1 MWSLTVGILRRLP
14 KQLNTPGFF
23 NSELTGDF
31 FFQFYH
37 TFWKYFRLRIFS
49 CIRHCYWQWLIIRL
63 NHAMFMCVLGLYQTF
78 VWVFSRPTLRN
89 VRTQKL
95 FPVLFFL
102 TQIFFFFSC
111 AWWLQ
116 CQYGNIQFKHS
127 VKMIC
132 RSNVQSFKCSYLL
145 LNKWNMCTIYPAL
158 NWWMAKGERNN
169 TFDGGIYLT
178 VRAVN

>member
-31 FFQFYH
+31 FFSFTIHSGNTSDSEYSHASDIVIDNDLSFGSIMQC
-37 TFWKYFRLRIFS
+37 S
-49 CIRHCYWQWLIIRL
+49 CVYWAYIRL
-63 NHAMFMCVLGLYQTF
+63 SFGFFLDRPWEMCGLINSF
-78 VWVFSRPTLRN
+78 L
-89 VRTQKL
+89 
-95 FPVLFFL
+95 LFF
-102 TQIFFFFSC
+102 FKADVFSC